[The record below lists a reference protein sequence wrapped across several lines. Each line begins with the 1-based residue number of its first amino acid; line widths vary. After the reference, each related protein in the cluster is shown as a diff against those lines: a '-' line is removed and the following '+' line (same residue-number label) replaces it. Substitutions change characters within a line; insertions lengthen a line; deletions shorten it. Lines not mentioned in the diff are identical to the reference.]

1 VVLPLVTRDGL
12 PERAKEIREL
22 LKGGGLVVEYEDK
35 GSIGK
40 RYARHDEIGTPVA
53 VTVDY
58 QTLEDDS
65 VTLRDRDSWRQ
76 VRQKV
81 SRLPGLLT
89 DYLRGRIEFEE
100 LGSPI

>member
-1 VVLPLVTRDGL
+1 
-12 PERAKEIREL
+12 
-22 LKGGGLVVEYEDK
+22 
-35 GSIGK
+35 
-40 RYARHDEIGTPVA
+40 
-53 VTVDY
+53 VDY

-76 VRQKV
+76 VRQEV